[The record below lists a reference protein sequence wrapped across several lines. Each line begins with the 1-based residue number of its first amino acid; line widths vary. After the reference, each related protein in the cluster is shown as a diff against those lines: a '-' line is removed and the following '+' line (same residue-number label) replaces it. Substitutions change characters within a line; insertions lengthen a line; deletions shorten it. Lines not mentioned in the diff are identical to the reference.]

1 MEKGRESTSDLLLP
15 KIRGPADLRRLD
27 FEDLKRLAAEIREV
41 IVATTSRTG
50 GHLAPNLGV
59 VELTLAL
66 HYVFDSPRDKIIW
79 DVGHQSY
86 VHKLLTGRYHR
97 FGTLRQL
104 GGISGFPRP
113 EESVHDVFATGHSST
128 SVSAGLGLA
137 VARDLAGRDFR
148 VVAVIGDGALTAGMA
163 FEALNH
169 AGHLQKDLLVVLN
182 DNEMSIAPNVGA
194 LAKYLNRLRTDPMY
208 RRGKEEIERLL
219 NRIPAIG
226 PRVARV
232 VERLKDGLKY
242 LVVPGMFFEELG
254 FAYLGPVDGHDI
266 PLLVEVFRQAR
277 KARGPV
283 LVHVLTKKGKG
294 YPPAERNPDLFHGI
308 GPFRADTGEPE
319 AGRGPTYTEVFGRTV
334 VELARRDPRVVAIT
348 AAMPAGTGLVP
359 FAREFPERFFDV
371 GIAEQHAVTLAAGM
385 AKGGLRPVVAI
396 YSTFLQRAY
405 DQIIHDVC
413 LQNLPVV
420 FAVDRAGIVGDDGA
434 THQGLFDLAFLR
446 TVPNMVVMAPRDAA
460 ALANMLYTAL
470 ELGRPAALRYP
481 RRRAPG
487 APPPEWSPVPLGR
500 AEVLREG
507 DDAALVA
514 IGTMVPVA
522 CGAAEVLA
530 AQGIGVA
537 VIDARFAKPLD
548 EECLSAWAERTRLV
562 VTLEEHVLAGGF
574 GSAVAEMLA
583 DRGLSG
589 VRVARMGL
597 SDTFVEHGS
606 QEALLARYGLTPEA
620 VAREVARLLGR
631 TGGDTCRS

>member
-1 MEKGRESTSDLLLP
+1 METGSASPLLLAQI
-15 KIRGPADLRRLD
+15 KEPADLRRLD
-27 FEDLKRLAAEIREV
+27 FEALKRLAAEIREV
-41 IVATTSRTG
+41 IVATTARTG

-97 FGTLRQL
+97 FGSLRQL

-128 SVSAGLGLA
+128 SVSAALGLA
-137 VARDLAGRDFR
+137 VARDLAGQDYR

-219 NRIPAIG
+219 NKIPAIG
-226 PRVARV
+226 PKVARV
-232 VERLKDGLKY
+232 VERLKDSLKY

-254 FAYLGPVDGHDI
+254 FEYLGPVDGHNI

-277 KARGPV
+277 KTRGPV
-283 LVHVLTKKGKG
+283 LVHVFTKKGKG
-294 YPPAERNPDLFHGI
+294 YPPAERNPDLFHGV
-308 GPFRADTGEPE
+308 GPFRADTGELE
-319 AGRGPTYTEVFGRTV
+319 ATGGGPTYTEVFGRTV

-385 AKGGLRPVVAI
+385 ARGGLKPVVAI

-460 ALANMLYTAL
+460 ELANMLFTAL
-470 ELGRPAALRYP
+470 ELGQPAAVRYP
-481 RRRAPG
+481 RRQAPG
-487 APPPEWSPVPLGR
+487 PVPSEWSPVPVGR

-507 DDAALVA
+507 EEAVLVA
-514 IGTMVPVA
+514 LGTMVPVA
-522 CGAAEVLA
+522 CAAAEELA
-530 AQGIGVA
+530 AQGIA
-537 VIDARFAKPLD
+537 VTVINARFAKPLD
-548 EECLSAWAERTRLV
+548 EECLSAWAARAGLV

-583 DRGLSG
+583 DRGLSA
-589 VRVARMGL
+589 VRVVRMGL
-597 SDTFVEHGS
+597 PDTFVEHGS
-606 QEALLARYGLTPEA
+606 QELLLVRYGLTPEA
-620 VAREVARLLGR
+620 VAQNVVRLLGR
-631 TGGDTCRS
+631 RKEGTCLK

>member
-1 MEKGRESTSDLLLP
+1 LLLTQI
-15 KIRGPADLRRLD
+15 KEPADLRRLD
-27 FEDLKRLAAEIREV
+27 FEALKRLAAEIREV
-41 IVATTSRTG
+41 IVTTTARTG

-66 HYVFDSPRDKIIW
+66 HFVFDSPRDKIIW

-86 VHKLLTGRYHR
+86 VHKLVTGRYQQ
-97 FGTLRQL
+97 FGSLRQL

-128 SVSAGLGLA
+128 SVSAALGLA
-137 VARDLAGRDFR
+137 VARDLAGQDYR

-169 AGHLQKDLLVVLN
+169 TGHLQKDLIVVLN

-219 NRIPAIG
+219 NKIPAIG
-226 PRVARV
+226 PKVARV
-232 VERLKDGLKY
+232 VERLKDSLKY

-254 FAYLGPVDGHDI
+254 FKYLGPVDGHNI

-277 KARGPV
+277 QTPGPI
-283 LVHVLTKKGKG
+283 LVHVFTKKGKG
-294 YPPAERNPDLFHGI
+294 YPPAERNPDLFHGV
-308 GPFRADTGEPE
+308 GPFRADTGELE
-319 AGRGPTYTEVFGRTV
+319 VTGGGPTYTEVFGRTV

-348 AAMPAGTGLVP
+348 AAMPAGTGLMD

-385 AKGGLRPVVAI
+385 ARGGLKPVVAI

-460 ALANMLYTAL
+460 ELANMLFTAL
-470 ELGRPAALRYP
+470 ELGQPAAVRYP

-487 APPPEWSPVPLGR
+487 AVPSEWSPVPVGR

-507 DDAALVA
+507 KDAVLVA
-514 IGTMVPVA
+514 LGTMVPVA
-522 CGAAEVLA
+522 CAAAELLA
-530 AQGIGVA
+530 AQGVEVT
-537 VIDARFAKPLD
+537 VINARFAKPLD
-548 EECLSAWAERTRLV
+548 QGYLLEWAARTGLV

-574 GSAVAEMLA
+574 GSAVAELLA
-583 DRGLSG
+583 DRGLSA
-589 VRVARMGL
+589 VRVVRMGL
-597 SDTFVEHGS
+597 PDTFVEHGS
-606 QEALLARYGLTPEA
+606 QDLLLARYGLTPEA
-620 VAREVARLLGR
+620 VAQEVLGSLGR
-631 TGGDTCRS
+631 RRKTLRA